1 MAVKIVNDAV
11 NMAVNMA
18 VNCRY
23 PSSTT
28 DQIVHRIE
36 LLNSNTGVPADVT
49 DVIKMSASGSVR

>member
-11 NMAVNMA
+11 NMAVNTCMGVNMA
-18 VNCRY
+18 VNCRN

-36 LLNSNTGVPADVT
+36 LFNSLIQVFPL
-49 DVIKMSASGSVR
+49 M

>member
-11 NMAVNMA
+11 NMAVNMGVNMA
-18 VNCRY
+18 VNCRN

-36 LLNSNTGVPADVT
+36 LFNSNTGVPADVT
-49 DVIKMSASGSVR
+49 DVHEMSA